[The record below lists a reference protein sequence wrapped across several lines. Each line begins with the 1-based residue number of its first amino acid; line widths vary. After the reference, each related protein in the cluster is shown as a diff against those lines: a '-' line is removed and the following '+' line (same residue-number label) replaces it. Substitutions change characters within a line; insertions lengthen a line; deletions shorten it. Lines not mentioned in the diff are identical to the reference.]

1 MSTKF
6 FEKILRTLPRH
17 KLIRKIANGIR
28 NNEFKM
34 YLQFI
39 VDSKTKKIASAEALS
54 RWVNPTGEV
63 VFPGD
68 YIGVME
74 TSGLIIRFDYYMFEN
89 VCKKLAQWKGT
100 EFDQISISCNITRI
114 TICEK
119 NFADIIKYIAS
130 KYDFDRSKLIIEI
143 TEDCIE
149 KNFDDATRNILK
161 VKELGFTI
169 ALDDIGGGYTS
180 LINLLE
186 YPIDVAKIERNVLL
200 LADSEKGEKLFLG
213 VSSLFH
219 DLGLKVVCEGV
230 ETQEQ
235 NTLVSNSSCDYIQGW
250 YYAKALS
257 ETAAED
263 FAKEYMN
270 KF

>member
-1 MSTKF
+1 MSIKF
-6 FEKILRTLPRH
+6 FEKILRILPRH
-17 KLIRKIANGIR
+17 KLIKEIAKGIK

-39 VDSKTKKIASAEALS
+39 VDRKTKKIASAEALS
-54 RWVNPTGEV
+54 RWENSMGDVI
-63 VFPGD
+63 FPGE

-74 TSGLIIRFDYYMFEN
+74 KSGLIIRFDYYMFEN
-89 VCKKLAQWKGT
+89 VCKKLSQWKDTDFG
-100 EFDQISISCNITRI
+100 QVSISCNITRI

-119 NFADIIKYIAS
+119 NFTDIIKYIAS

-149 KNFDDATRNILK
+149 KNFDDAKSNILK

-169 ALDDIGGGYTS
+169 ALDDIGGGYAS

-186 YPIDVAKIERNVLL
+186 YPIDVAKIERGVLL
-200 LADSEKGEKLFLG
+200 LADSERGKKLFLG
-213 VSSLFH
+213 VVSLAH
-219 DLGLKVVCEGV
+219 DLGLEVVCEGV
-230 ETQEQ
+230 ETEEQ

-250 YYAKALS
+250 YYSKALA
-257 ETAAED
+257 ETSAEA